1 MRSNHVLDYRQLWR
15 ERLELEALNLSRRC
29 SWDMAHEYDTAVERL
44 VACQTGS
51 GKVVDRFR
59 SQCLRVSPDFAH
71 DVGAWD
77 FCDTIRAEDASDC
90 CVGDLIVLFEYGFDF

>member
-1 MRSNHVLDYRQLWR
+1 MGSNHVLDYRQLWR

-29 SWDMAHEYDTAVERL
+29 SWDVAHEYDTAVERL

-59 SQCLRVSPDFAH
+59 SQCLRVSLDFAH

-77 FCDTIRAEDASDC
+77 FCDTIRAKDASDC